1 LNFDTINIFAL
12 GADLSLILEI
22 FKPCDFSF
30 DPFFPIQESLGLI

>member
-1 LNFDTINIFAL
+1 LTPSIFLLSYL
-12 GADLSLILEI
+12 GAGLSLILEI